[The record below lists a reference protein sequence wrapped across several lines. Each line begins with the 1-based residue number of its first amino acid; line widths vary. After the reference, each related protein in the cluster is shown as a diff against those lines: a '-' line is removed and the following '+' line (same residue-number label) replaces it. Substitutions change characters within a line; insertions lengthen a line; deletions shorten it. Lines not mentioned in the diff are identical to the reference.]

1 MRTRRSNRTKSYAVE
16 KYHFGDSSAEE
27 DAGVRRHNKA
37 EEQDANFDNEA
48 AAEDPE
54 AVDDDEDND
63 DGSAE
68 EDQDASI
75 SESGSTRVTTTP
87 ARRRA
92 AKSASGKG
100 KAPPKLAGKTTK
112 LAGGYLEIPLAT
124 QDGSHQPKT
133 YIGPND
139 RAVRRHH
146 LVSAWYGPDE
156 ERMETVQVL
165 LDRWFQWPV
174 LPPRRPQDETSVPS
188 RGAWLDDYAGR
199 EAALA
204 ATWRSN
210 VEAAMVGRPPLRGLS
225 PAEAAPYRLPT
236 HSMPVLV
243 GPLATEEVIFV
254 PGGGYALSQAG
265 IPFDYNQ
272 GEDRQPS
279 GWMLDTGG
287 IVTSMDWA
295 PRPRAQT
302 VQLLAVAVMPHLD
315 QEVHEF
321 ADEATKTQFESHGT
335 VQLWEV
341 QGDDAPAAGGS
352 AMATTLPPR
361 LTRTLCFPHGRARRV
376 RWNPVGGYLAVLCAN
391 GAVYVFES
399 DAEGTEEFEEL
410 LNPVAT
416 LFLHDEAGIDAT
428 AMSWANMNRLVIGY
442 SDGSVALWSIFP
454 CHLLS
459 RHAVHHSHVVELATG
474 YPSMPYIV
482 AATPLGGTMRILD
495 LEAPSYEFTEVQAI
509 NVVTQPGLLAWSDQ
523 MLGFFSIYPSA
534 RVNNTVIGFMHH
546 ANFPLFRT
554 TFTGD
559 SFPSCIATGKR
570 HPFLLIGLMD
580 GSVWCINPQVE
591 HFNSR
596 SDATYRLRLFQHEHR
611 PHRLYPKDSPA
622 GMRGAS
628 RVAQGFEVEKNR
640 NPKNETQPA
649 TKKAKAAKKN
659 KIAKEDAEVDDDDD
673 DDDDEVL
680 KSSDASR
687 AALHEPLTRITTME
701 WNPNDGYGCWAAAA
715 MGSGLVRIMDLGI
728 ENKDDD
734 D

>member
-1 MRTRRSNRTKSYAVE
+1 MRTRRSNRIKRYAVE
-16 KYHFGDSSAEE
+16 KYHFDDSSAGE
-27 DAGVRRHNKA
+27 DASPQRHSKA
-37 EEQDANFDNEA
+37 EEEQDANFENEA
-48 AAEDPE
+48 AGDDPEEVEDDEGDAAEDY
-54 AVDDDEDND
+54 NT
-63 DGSAE
+63 
-68 EDQDASI
+68 SI
-75 SESGSTRVTTTP
+75 SEAESVEVTTTP

-92 AKSASGKG
+92 AKSALENAPQTAPKQAV
-100 KAPPKLAGKTTK
+100 KAAK

-124 QDGSHQPKT
+124 QEGSHQPKT

-146 LVSAWYGPDE
+146 LVSAWYGPSE
-156 ERMETVQVL
+156 ERMEIVQAL

-174 LPPRRPQDETSVPS
+174 LPPRNSKDESTVPS
-188 RGAWLDDYAGR
+188 KGAWLEDYASR
-199 EAALA
+199 EMALA
-204 ATWRSN
+204 ASWRAK
-210 VEAAMVGRPPLRGLS
+210 VEAAMGGHPPLRGLS
-225 PAEAAPYRLPT
+225 PAEAAPYRFST

-243 GPLATEEVIFV
+243 GPGASEEVLFV
-254 PGGGYALSQAG
+254 PGSGYALSQAG
-265 IPFDYNQ
+265 IPFDYDQ
-272 GEDRQPS
+272 SEEREPS
-279 GWMLDTGG
+279 GWMFDTGG

-295 PRPRAQT
+295 PRLHDQT
-302 VQLLAVAVMPHLD
+302 TQLLAVAVMPHAD
-315 QEVHEF
+315 QEAHEF
-321 ADEATKTQFESHGT
+321 SDEAAKTQFQSRGT

-341 QGDDAPAAGGS
+341 QGDTIDTGS
-352 AMATTLPPR
+352 AMTTTLPPR
-361 LTRTLCFPHGRARRV
+361 LTRTLCLPHGRARRV
-376 RWNPVGGYLAVLCAN
+376 RWNPVGGLLAVLCAD
-391 GAVYVFES
+391 GAVYVFEA
-399 DAEGTEEFEEL
+399 DGQGIEEFEEL
-410 LNPVAT
+410 LNPVAV
-416 LFLHDEAGIDAT
+416 LFLQDEAGIDAT
-428 AMSWANMNRLVIGY
+428 AMSWANMNRLVVGY

-454 CHLLS
+454 CLLLS

-523 MLGFFSIYPSA
+523 MLGFFSVYPSA

-559 SFPSCIATGKR
+559 SFPSCIATGKT

-611 PHRLYPKDSPA
+611 PHCLFSRDSPA

-628 RVAQGFEVEKNR
+628 RVVQGFEVEKNR
-640 NPKNETQPA
+640 NPKSETQPA
-649 TKKAKAAKKN
+649 TKKGKAVKRKKSTAAAVEN
-659 KIAKEDAEVDDDDD
+659 ADDDE
-673 DDDDEVL
+673 DEVL

-687 AALHEPLTRITTME
+687 AALHEPLTRVTAME

-734 D
+734 E